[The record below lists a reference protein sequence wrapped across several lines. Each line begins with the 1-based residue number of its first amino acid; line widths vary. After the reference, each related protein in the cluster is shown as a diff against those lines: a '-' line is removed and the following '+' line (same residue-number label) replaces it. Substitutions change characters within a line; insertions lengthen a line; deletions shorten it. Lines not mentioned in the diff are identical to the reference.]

1 MIDTQYSALMNSK
14 AIEFEI
20 IQLKEWQQQRFPG
33 WYSGQDLFHILV
45 PFDAIE
51 ICMEHDSFSIEGNTL
66 IFIGPAKDFTVR
78 QSATTDGYLIRF
90 TSRFYE
96 RSAPDRILINSGL
109 FFDSERFIRVV
120 KNRIKQEE
128 MRMQIMENIGGYP
141 SGNAAVASLLV
152 HHFIESLLL
161 QGIWDIDFDQ
171 ELTSGK
177 DSTFQGLAN
186 HFSILVHKHCKKN
199 CNVKFYADKLNI
211 TPRKL
216 TMLCT
221 EVWNK
226 TAKNAI
232 IDIVVKESL
241 RYIEHTDLSISQIS
255 YEMGFSEESNF
266 RHFIKKHSGSNPI
279 QYREKMRRTI
289 Q

>member
-1 MIDTQYSALMNSK
+1 V
-14 AIEFEI
+14 EFEI
-20 IQLKEWQQQRFPG
+20 IQLKEWQRQRFPY
-33 WYSGQDLFHILV
+33 WYSGQDLFHILA

-51 ICMEHDSFSIEGNTL
+51 ICLEHDSFCMEGNTL

-78 QSATTDGYLIRF
+78 QSAASEGYLIRF

-109 FFDSERFIRVV
+109 FFDSEKFLRVV

-128 MRMQIMENIGGYP
+128 MKMQIMENTRGYLA
-141 SGNAAVASLLV
+141 GNAAVASLMV
-152 HHFIESLLL
+152 HNFIESLLL
-161 QGIWDIDFDQ
+161 QGIGEIDFDQ
-171 ELTSGK
+171 ELTGGK
-177 DSTFQGLAN
+177 DGTVQGMVN
-186 HFSILVHKHCKKN
+186 RFSILVHKHCKKN

-216 TMLCT
+216 TNLCT

-232 IDIVVKESL
+232 IDIVLKESL

-255 YEMGFSEESNF
+255 YEMGFSDESNF
-266 RHFIKKHSGSNPI
+266 RHFIKKHSGSNPL
-279 QYREKMRRTI
+279 QYRGRTRRAR